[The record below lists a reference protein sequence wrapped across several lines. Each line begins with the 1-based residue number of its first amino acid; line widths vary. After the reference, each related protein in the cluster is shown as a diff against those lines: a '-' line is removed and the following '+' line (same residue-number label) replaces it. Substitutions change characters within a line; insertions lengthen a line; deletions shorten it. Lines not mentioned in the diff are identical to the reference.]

1 MKKIYIAGR
10 VSGDSDYR
18 QKFGRAA
25 ALLTEWGYSVLNP
38 AVLPAALSDAEAMR
52 ICLAMI
58 DAADI
63 VALLPDWKV
72 SKGAQLEYQYC
83 CYTGKPAVL
92 LVELAN
98 YTSACKKIPWEAD

>member
-1 MKKIYIAGR
+1 MMKIYIAGR
-10 VSGDSDYR
+10 ISGDSDYR

-25 ALLTEWGYSVLNP
+25 ALLTERGYSVLNP

-63 VALLPDWKV
+63 VALLPDWKE

-83 CYTGKPAVL
+83 CYAGKPAVL
-92 LVELAN
+92 LAELVN
-98 YTSACKKIPWEAD
+98 YTPACKKIPWEAD